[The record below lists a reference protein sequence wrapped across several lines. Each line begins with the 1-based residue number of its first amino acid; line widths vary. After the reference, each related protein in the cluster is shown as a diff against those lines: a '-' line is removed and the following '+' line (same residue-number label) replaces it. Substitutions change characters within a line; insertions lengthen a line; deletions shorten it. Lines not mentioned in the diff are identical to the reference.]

1 MTKSVLIS
9 TDAFFPQEKFTSFL
23 LCRGERRES
32 NAGFVIVGVEPPT
45 TPEAPAVVHDCADA
59 AAARDW
65 PLLLQRCHDLAAAAL
80 QHAQPM
86 QDEVDSL
93 FHEGAGNADET
104 DNAMLLLMRQN
115 ICSAPHQ
122 PVAGQHHQMTL
133 DQHQSTDLDEASASC
148 CSSTFPL
155 GGIQKQQPTVQ
166 SICRSA
172 SAMAVL
178 SRPPMASAPPAAD
191 EPLTTK
197 TAAVQRTM
205 SCCAVIGSDDVSS
218 PFYLREVVAAALSL
232 RGSPASSSRGR
243 ALAVPWSNSSSKPD
257 HWQVMA
263 TLALATRTNM
273 SRSLKSS
280 SSGRSAVIGGAAAAA
295 AAAEWVEQHCIS
307 STQMLESNYME
318 SDLMS
323 DSTC

>member
-1 MTKSVLIS
+1 M
-9 TDAFFPQEKFTSFL
+9 
-23 LCRGERRES
+23 RES
-32 NAGFVIVGVEPPT
+32 NGGFVIVGVEPPP
-45 TPEAPAVVHDCADA
+45 TPEAPAVVHGCEDTT
-59 AAARDW
+59 AAREW
-65 PLLLQRCHDLAAAAL
+65 PLLLQRCHDLATAL

-86 QDEVDSL
+86 QEEEDSLL
-93 FHEGAGNADET
+93 FHEGAADADET
-104 DNAMLLLMRQN
+104 DNALLLMRQD

-122 PVAGQHHQMTL
+122 PVARQHHQQTL
-133 DQHQSTDLDEASASC
+133 DQHQSADLDEASASC

-191 EPLTTK
+191 EPLATK

-280 SSGRSAVIGGAAAAA
+280 NSGRSAVIGGAAAAA
-295 AAAEWVEQHCIS
+295 AAAEWVEQHCVS
-307 STQMLESNYME
+307 SAQVLESNYME
-318 SDLMS
+318 SDLM
-323 DSTC
+323 DSTG